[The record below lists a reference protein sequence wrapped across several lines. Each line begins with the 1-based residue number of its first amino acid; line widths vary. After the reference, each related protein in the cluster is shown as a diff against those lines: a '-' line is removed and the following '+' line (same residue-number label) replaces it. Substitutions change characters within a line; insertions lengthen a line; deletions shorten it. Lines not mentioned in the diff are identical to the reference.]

1 MLRSM
6 LLTIAEGLPRP
17 NKTGRQAYK
26 LAMGDVMSIVVSFT
40 HVPKI
45 TLKDS
50 LMRPAE

>member
-6 LLTIAEGLPRP
+6 LLTIAEGLSRP

-26 LAMGDVMSIVVSFT
+26 LVMGDVMSIVVSFT

-50 LMRPAE
+50 PMGPAE

>member
-6 LLTIAEGLPRP
+6 LLTIAEGLPRS
-17 NKTGRQAYK
+17 NKMSRQAYK
-26 LAMGDVMSIVVSFT
+26 LVMGDVMSIAMSFL